1 MKVTLYERTTSYC
14 GMCVAMKRKLDK
26 EGVEYETKAI
36 EDQSSEWLE
45 EHKSN
50 GVMNAP
56 ITVVEY
62 PSGGFLAVGGFRPDF
77 VESLEVK

>member
-1 MKVTLYERTTSYC
+1 MNITVYERTTSYC
-14 GMCVAMKRKLDK
+14 GMCVAIKRKLDK
-26 EGVEYETKAI
+26 EGFEYETKAI
-36 EDQSSEWLE
+36 EEQPLEWLE

-62 PSGGFLAVGGFRPDF
+62 PSGGSLAVGGFRPDF
-77 VESLEVK
+77 IESLEVK